1 MAALQC
7 PIDAERLWSDL
18 MVLAKITD
26 PARPYTRRS
35 FTPLFLAGR
44 EFLAQRMRDAG
55 LVVRIDVAGNLVGRR
70 DGTRHPDSVILIG
83 SHSDT
88 VPDGGR
94 FDGPAG
100 ILAALEVARALRD
113 RRIDLAHSLEV
124 IDFLAEEPSEYG
136 LSCVGSRGLAGALG
150 TGELELAE
158 PGGESLAAAIARM
171 GGAPERLDGA
181 RRLDVLAYL
190 ELHIEQGTVLER
202 SRIDV
207 GVVTAIVGISRIEI
221 VFAGEAAHA
230 GTAAMTARRDA
241 AVAAAKAVLV
251 VRDMAASLAE
261 RGDGYVVATTGIVE
275 ISPGAA
281 NVVPGQARLVVDL
294 RAETAALQREF
305 LCDLE
310 TSMATIARA
319 EDVRLARYA
328 LLSHNDPAAC
338 DARLRRA
345 LAESAAALGLGATDI
360 ASGAGHDAA
369 FVSRL
374 APSAMLFIPCRDGRS
389 HCPEEWSEPGE
400 MAAGAAVMLE
410 AVRRIDSGLLNHD
423 ETRP

>member
-1 MAALQC
+1 METLQHA
-7 PIDAERLWSDL
+7 IDAERLWSDL
-18 MVLAKITD
+18 TALAAITD
-26 PARPYTRRS
+26 PSRPYTRRS

-44 EFLAQRMRDAG
+44 DFLAQRMRDAG
-55 LVVRIDVAGNLVGRR
+55 LAVRIDAAGNLIGRR
-70 DGTRHPDSVILIG
+70 DGARRDAPVILIG

-100 ILAALEVARALRD
+100 VLAALEVARALEGRG
-113 RRIDLAHSLEV
+113 IALAHSLEV

-150 TGELELAE
+150 ANELALVGPE
-158 PGGESLAAAIARM
+158 GEALAAAIVRM
-171 GGAPERLDGA
+171 GGAPECLDA
-181 RRLDVLAYL
+181 EQRSDLLAYL
-190 ELHIEQGTVLER
+190 ELHIEQGTVLEQNR
-202 SRIDV
+202 LDV
-207 GVVTAIVGISRIEI
+207 GIVTAIVGISRVEI

-230 GTAAMTARRDA
+230 GTAAMTGRRDA
-241 AVAAAKAVLV
+241 AVTAAKAVLAI
-251 VRDMAASLAE
+251 RDMAVSFAA
-261 RGDGYVVATTGIVE
+261 RGEGYVVATTGIVE

-294 RAETAALQREF
+294 RAQTTALQREV
-305 LCDLE
+305 LCGLE
-310 TSMATIARA
+310 ASMAAIARS

-338 DARLRRA
+338 DARLRRI
-345 LAESAAALGLGATDI
+345 LADSAAALGLGTTEI

-374 APSAMLFIPCRDGRS
+374 APSSMLFIPCRGGRS

-400 MAAGAAVMLE
+400 IAAGAAVLLE
-410 AVRRIDSGLLNHD
+410 AVRRIDSGLLSHD
-423 ETRP
+423 EARP